1 MILVSTIWFSG
12 MPDIMVWP
20 EIILVIALVCK
31 IQDGLHFCK
40 VKLYK
45 LPSFLTERTEKHNF
59 DVYHSRV
66 FEQAYARHSVWL
78 ESTLDIALWV
88 KSKMETKN

>member
-1 MILVSTIWFSG
+1 

-20 EIILVIALVCK
+20 QIILVIALVGK

-45 LPSFLTERTEKHNF
+45 LPSFSTERTEKHNF
-59 DVYHSRV
+59 DVNHNRVSGMPEIVCGWKVHQTLHSG
-66 FEQAYARHSVWL
+66 
-78 ESTLDIALWV
+78 
-88 KSKMETKN
+88 

>member
-12 MPDIMVWP
+12 MPGIMVWP
-20 EIILVIALVCK
+20 EIILVIALVST

-45 LPSFLTERTEKHNF
+45 LPSFSTERTEKHNF
-59 DVYHSRV
+59 VFHNRV
-66 FEQAYARHSVWL
+66 FGYARHSAWL
-78 ESTLDIALWV
+78 ESTLDIAL
-88 KSKMETKN
+88 

>member
-20 EIILVIALVCK
+20 EIILVIALVSK

-40 VKLYK
+40 IRLYK
-45 LPSFLTERTEKHNF
+45 LPSFLTERTKSIILMSTIIGF
-59 DVYHSRV
+59 SG
-66 FEQAYARHSVWL
+66 RHSVWL
-78 ESTLDIALWV
+78 ECTLYIALCMG
-88 KSKMETKN
+88 KIQMETIK

>member
-1 MILVSTIWFSG
+1 MILISTIWFSG

-20 EIILVIALVCK
+20 EIILVIALVSK

-45 LPSFLTERTEKHNF
+45 LPSFSTERTEKHNF
-59 DVYHSRV
+59 VYHNRV
-66 FEQAYARHSVWL
+66 FGYARHSVWL
-78 ESTLDIALWV
+78 ESTSDITLWV
-88 KSKMETKN
+88 NSKIETAN